1 MQIQKIKE
9 LSKAETLEEKEI
21 IEDTYSEIIK
31 TKMNEIQEI
40 THTIQRLERQTE
52 DEKVKNIKSAI
63 EYFDEII
70 KTDIPS
76 KQILAQVLDK
86 VIITKNKNLEFKL
99 KINIDELI

>member
-1 MQIQKIKE
+1 MST
-9 LSKAETLEEKEI
+9 LAETPGI
-21 IEDTYSEIIK
+21 GVNFHRSPVIG
-31 TKMNEIQEI
+31 QPEI